1 MSSPI
6 SRHFPIFYS
15 PTSQILRLS
24 LVFLL
29 LLSLSVDS
37 FSRGSPEPACEED
50 MRPRH
55 GFATQGG
62 RPPAEIV
69 VDQSEV
75 RQDHYLRVT
84 LRSTKPFKGFL
95 LRAEDAQEKR
105 NEFGSWS
112 AVGTWYIPYQNISET
127 SPTSAKY
134 LHCGGAPQSAVTH
147 AGANSGAFVVSFQ
160 WRPPAD
166 LVGRVRIQ
174 ATVVEDYRTYWTGIL
189 APAVT
194 VVAKKENP
202 VQQIQFVN
210 SDALFGIGQTTRKTT
225 TTTTATRAKII
236 KQEKSTQNPTKKTT
250 KQISTSTL
258 RSSVQ
263 PTTESTIART
273 TTKRTTKV
281 TTEKVTELPAS
292 STIISSSV
300 SFSPMPVTESSTVT
314 TTARTT
320 SQKIQLMTKEQS
332 NTSDA
337 TVSF

>member
-37 FSRGSPEPACEED
+37 FSRGAPESACEED

-105 NEFGSWS
+105 NVATTCRPGGPCEDPGHS
-112 AVGTWYIPYQNISET
+112 
-127 SPTSAKY
+127 
-134 LHCGGAPQSAVTH
+134 CGGLPHLLDRHPCPRRHRGRQ
-147 AGANSGAFVVSFQ
+147 AGG
-160 WRPPAD
+160 PCPTD
-166 LVGRVRIQ
+166 
-174 ATVVEDYRTYWTGIL
+174 
-189 APAVT
+189 
-194 VVAKKENP
+194 P
-202 VQQIQFVN
+202 VC
-210 SDALFGIGQTTRKTT
+210 
-225 TTTTATRAKII
+225 
-236 KQEKSTQNPTKKTT
+236 
-250 KQISTSTL
+250 
-258 RSSVQ
+258 
-263 PTTESTIART
+263 
-273 TTKRTTKV
+273 
-281 TTEKVTELPAS
+281 
-292 STIISSSV
+292 
-300 SFSPMPVTESSTVT
+300 
-314 TTARTT
+314 
-320 SQKIQLMTKEQS
+320 EQ
-332 NTSDA
+332 
-337 TVSF
+337 

>member
-1 MSSPI
+1 MG
-6 SRHFPIFYS
+6 
-15 PTSQILRLS
+15 
-24 LVFLL
+24 
-29 LLSLSVDS
+29 DS
-37 FSRGSPEPACEED
+37 FSRGSPESACEED

-127 SPTSAKY
+127 SPTPAKY

-174 ATVVEDYRTYWTGIL
+174 ATVW
-189 APAVT
+189 
-194 VVAKKENP
+194 
-202 VQQIQFVN
+202 
-210 SDALFGIGQTTRKTT
+210 
-225 TTTTATRAKII
+225 TTA
-236 KQEKSTQNPTKKTT
+236 PTGLA
-250 KQISTSTL
+250 S
-258 RSSVQ
+258 
-263 PTTESTIART
+263 
-273 TTKRTTKV
+273 
-281 TTEKVTELPAS
+281 LPPP
-292 STIISSSV
+292 
-300 SFSPMPVTESSTVT
+300 SPWSPS
-314 TTARTT
+314 
-320 SQKIQLMTKEQS
+320 
-332 NTSDA
+332 
-337 TVSF
+337 